1 MDLVTLGGPWMID
14 GVQIQTVTQ
23 AATAPQGPVLPG
35 DSLLL
40 FLLRL
45 LLLGK
50 IGFIRVGLA
59 FPLWLFFLNQ
69 GLMDFQ
75 DITDVESR

>member
-35 DSLLL
+35 DSLPQE
-40 FLLRL
+40 
-45 LLLGK
+45 
-50 IGFIRVGLA
+50 V
-59 FPLWLFFLNQ
+59 
-69 GLMDFQ
+69 
-75 DITDVESR
+75 